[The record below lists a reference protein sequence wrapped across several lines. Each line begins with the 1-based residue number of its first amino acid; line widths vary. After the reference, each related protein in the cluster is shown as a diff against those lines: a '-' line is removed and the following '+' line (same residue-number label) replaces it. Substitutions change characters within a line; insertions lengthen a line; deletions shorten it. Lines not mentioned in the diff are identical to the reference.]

1 MATIKDIADAAG
13 VSVATVS
20 RALAKPE
27 LVRGRTLDKINAV
40 VERLE
45 YTPNA
50 MASSLR
56 RKRSDTFLLVV
67 PNLHNPFYAG
77 VIEGVEHVAHGQ
89 GKRVL
94 IGETRDLSE
103 RLNSY
108 CEMLL
113 TKQADGLILIG
124 ELDCDLLQIEA
135 VRSRVVMACEY
146 SRECTLPRVRI
157 DNRTAA
163 YEVVAYL
170 LALGHRRIAA
180 ITGPLDNALGRE
192 RLEGY
197 VDALREW
204 GLTPEPAMIR
214 HGDYTLQCGVQQ
226 MQRLLSLHNR
236 PSAVFCANDEM
247 AIGALQALA
256 NAGMRVPQDCSVIG
270 FDDIRFAPYA
280 SPALTTVAQ
289 PTAAM
294 GEAAMDLMFKRLDG
308 AGPQDIE
315 IIVPH
320 DMVVRS
326 SSGPPAIAGLTV
338 PAGNSVE
345 NEL

>member
-124 ELDCDLLQIEA
+124 ELDCDLL
-135 VRSRVVMACEY
+135 
-146 SRECTLPRVRI
+146 
-157 DNRTAA
+157 
-163 YEVVAYL
+163 
-170 LALGHRRIAA
+170 
-180 ITGPLDNALGRE
+180 
-192 RLEGY
+192 
-197 VDALREW
+197 
-204 GLTPEPAMIR
+204 
-214 HGDYTLQCGVQQ
+214 
-226 MQRLLSLHNR
+226 
-236 PSAVFCANDEM
+236 
-247 AIGALQALA
+247 
-256 NAGMRVPQDCSVIG
+256 
-270 FDDIRFAPYA
+270 
-280 SPALTTVAQ
+280 
-289 PTAAM
+289 
-294 GEAAMDLMFKRLDG
+294 
-308 AGPQDIE
+308 
-315 IIVPH
+315 
-320 DMVVRS
+320 
-326 SSGPPAIAGLTV
+326 
-338 PAGNSVE
+338 
-345 NEL
+345 

>member
-1 MATIKDIADAAG
+1 MRNQVATIKDIADAAG

-27 LVRGRTLDKINAV
+27 LVRPRTLDKISAI

-56 RKRSDTFLLVV
+56 RKRSDTFLFVV

-77 VIEGVEHVAHGQ
+77 VIEGVEHIAHGQ

-94 IGETRDLSE
+94 IGETRDQPE
-103 RLNSY
+103 RLDSY

-113 TKQADGLILIG
+113 TKQADGLLLIG
-124 ELDCDLLQIEA
+124 ELQSDMLQVEA

-146 SRECTLPRVRI
+146 SRQCTLPRVRI
-157 DNRTAA
+157 DNRAAA
-163 YEVVAYL
+163 YEVGSYL
-170 LALGHRRIAA
+170 LALGHRMIAT
-180 ITGPLDNALGRE
+180 ITGPIDSALGRE

-197 VDALREW
+197 VDALAEW
-204 GLTPEPAMIR
+204 GMTPKPEMIR

-226 MQRLLSLHNR
+226 MQKLLSLHDR
-236 PSAVFCANDEM
+236 PSAIFCANDEM
-247 AIGALQALA
+247 AIGALQALS
-256 NAGMRVPQDCSVIG
+256 NAGIRVPHECSVIG

-289 PTAAM
+289 PKAAI
-294 GEAAMDLMFKRLDG
+294 GEAAMGLMLKRLAVTG
-308 AGPQDIE
+308 SQDTE

-320 DMVVRS
+320 DLVVRS
-326 SSGPPAIAGLTV
+326 SSGPPGIGRLD
-338 PAGNSVE
+338 
-345 NEL
+345 

>member
-20 RALAKPE
+20 RALTRPE
-27 LVRGRTLDKINAV
+27 LLRGRTLDKINAI
-40 VERLE
+40 VERVG

-67 PNLHNPFYAG
+67 PNLQNPFYAG
-77 VIEGVEHVAHGQ
+77 VIEGVEHIALGQ

-94 IGETRDLSE
+94 IGETRGLPE
-103 RLNSY
+103 RLDSY

-124 ELDCDLLQIEA
+124 ELESDLLRIEA

-146 SRECTLPRVRI
+146 SRACTLPRVRI
-157 DNRTAA
+157 DNRAAA
-163 YEVVAYL
+163 YEVVSYL
-170 LALGHRRIAA
+170 LALGHRVIAT

-197 VDALREW
+197 VDALSEW
-204 GLTPEPAMIR
+204 GITPDPAMIR
-214 HGDYTLQCGVQQ
+214 NGDYTLQCGVQQ
-226 MQRLLSLHNR
+226 MQKLLSLHNR

-247 AIGALQALA
+247 AIGALQALS
-256 NAGMRVPQDCSVIG
+256 NAGIRVPHDCSVIG

-289 PTAAM
+289 PTAAI
-294 GEAAMDLMFKRLDG
+294 GEAAMRLMFKRLEV
-308 AGPQDIE
+308 AGPQDTE

-326 SSGPPAIAGLTV
+326 SSGPEPAI
-338 PAGNSVE
+338 
-345 NEL
+345 